1 MDATPKCQ
9 VSISQFHNICSIIV
23 FINLHIL
30 LVKGWCNMQND
41 NTNNTTSN
49 NQDLQQEDAPKE
61 VIPDEVPRKDGPG
74 GE

>member
-1 MDATPKCQ
+1 
-9 VSISQFHNICSIIV
+9 
-23 FINLHIL
+23 
-30 LVKGWCNMQND
+30 MQND
-41 NTNNTTSN
+41 NTNDTTSN